1 MYRLLAFLFIFLG
14 LQTYNYMKPNKHL
27 YLIAVFVSALF
38 LNSCNVPAN
47 NPNEKSPD
55 EIAAE
60 NKKKE
65 LELQEKELEL
75 KERELQNKEE
85 AIDEKKERMESVENA
100 KRQMDFE
107 RASECVVVAGKTYFH
122 SRADSHSKRKAFLI
136 KGDRCNPIRVQNNFI
151 YIEFFNNS
159 SYKST
164 EGWIS
169 MDDIEVVY

>member
-1 MYRLLAFLFIFLG
+1 MIIKID
-14 LQTYNYMKPNKHL
+14 MKSNKHL
-27 YLIAVFVSALF
+27 YLIVVFLSAIF
-38 LNSCNVPAN
+38 INSCTSNSN
-47 NPNEKSPD
+47 NSNEKSPD

-100 KRQMDFE
+100 KRQMEFE
-107 RASECVVVAGKTYFH
+107 RASECVVVTGKAYFH
-122 SRADSHSKRKAFLI
+122 SRADSHSKRKAYLV

>member
-1 MYRLLAFLFIFLG
+1 
-14 LQTYNYMKPNKHL
+14 MKSNKHL
-27 YLIAVFVSALF
+27 YLIAVFISAIF
-38 LNSCNVPAN
+38 INSCTSN
-47 NPNEKSPD
+47 NNNSNEKSPD

-100 KRQMDFE
+100 KRQMALE
-107 RASECVVVAGKTYFH
+107 RASECVVVAGKAYFH

-151 YIEFFNNS
+151 YIEFLNNS
-159 SYKST
+159 NYKST
-164 EGWIS
+164 DGWIC

>member
-1 MYRLLAFLFIFLG
+1 MES
-14 LQTYNYMKPNKHL
+14 NKHL
-27 YLIAVFVSALF
+27 CLIAIFISAIF
-38 LNSCNVPAN
+38 FNSCTENSN
-47 NPNEKSPD
+47 NSNEKSPD

-100 KRQMDFE
+100 KRQMEFE
-107 RASECVVVAGKTYFH
+107 RASECVVVSPKAYFY
-122 SRADSHSKRKAFLI
+122 SRADSHAKRKAFLV

-164 EGWIS
+164 DGWIC
-169 MDDIEVVY
+169 MDDIEIVY

>member
-1 MYRLLAFLFIFLG
+1 MKSNKPILIIYAIATMLLI
-14 LQTYNYMKPNKHL
+14 YSCDSN
-27 YLIAVFVSALF
+27 S
-38 LNSCNVPAN
+38 LNT
-47 NPNEKSPD
+47 NEKSQD

-65 LELQEKELEL
+65 LELQQKELEL
-75 KERELQNKEE
+75 KERELKNKEE

-107 RASECVVVAGKTYFH
+107 RASECVVVSPKAYFY
-122 SRADSHSKRKAFLI
+122 SRADSHAKRKAYLV

-164 EGWIS
+164 DGWIC
-169 MDDIEVVY
+169 MDDIEIVY

>member
-1 MYRLLAFLFIFLG
+1 MKKIKSIIISVTLIVFI
-14 LQTYNYMKPNKHL
+14 
-27 YLIAVFVSALF
+27 IS
-38 LNSCNVPAN
+38 SCNQSSN
-47 NPNEKSPD
+47 KFNEKSPD

-75 KERELQNKEE
+75 KERELKNKED

-100 KRQMDFE
+100 KRQIEFE
-107 RASECVVVAGKTYFH
+107 RASECVVVSPKAYFY
-122 SRADSHSKRKAFLI
+122 SRADSHAKRKAFLV

-164 EGWIS
+164 DGWIC

>member
-1 MYRLLAFLFIFLG
+1 
-14 LQTYNYMKPNKHL
+14 MKNINKI
-27 YLIAVFVSALF
+27 LIAISLIVFSIS
-38 LNSCNVPAN
+38 SCNQSSN
-47 NPNEKSPD
+47 NTNEKSPD

-100 KRQMDFE
+100 KRQMEFE
-107 RASECVVVAGKTYFH
+107 RASECVVVSPKAYFY
-122 SRADSHSKRKAFLI
+122 SRADSHAKRKAFLV

-164 EGWIS
+164 DGWIC
-169 MDDIEVVY
+169 MDDIEIVY